1 MDSHK
6 SNVIFINHFDYWI
19 FIVRIIDMHKLGVS
33 LVRIMDIT
41 SSNYGYPLIITDI
54 HK

>member
-19 FIVRIIDMHKLGVS
+19 FIVRIIDMHKSVS
-33 LVRIMDIT
+33 LVRITDIT
-41 SSNYGYPLIITDI
+41 SSNYGYPLIIT
-54 HK
+54 